1 MTATAVATVAA
12 TALALLVAGWLDR
25 VRGGQNPFSIKTERR
40 NGPVLAHVATS
51 FACAIMAYIATNEWQ
66 AAVFGLF
73 WGEVAWR
80 QDNGWRG
87 HWLRDDSGK
96 RWWQPLR
103 WGAIWAA
110 PSLLAV
116 YWLPELSLYMLAAPI
131 GAWITIHIAVWLPHD
146 KFYTE
151 WSEHILGLRHAW
163 AWSELLELPIIGL
176 IFLLLGNFI

>member
-1 MTATAVATVAA
+1 MTSETAYLL
-12 TALALLVAGWLDR
+12 LALMVAGWLDR
-25 VRGGQNPFSIKTERR
+25 VRGGQSPFTWRTERR
-40 NGPVLAHVATS
+40 KGPLLAHVATS
-51 FACAIMAYIATNEWQ
+51 LACAIMAYLATNMWQ

-87 HWLRDDSGK
+87 HWLRGDSGK

-110 PSLLAV
+110 PALLGA
-116 YWLPELSLYMLAAPI
+116 YWFPGLSLYMLAAPI
-131 GAWITIHIAVWLPHD
+131 GAWITIQCAVRLPHN
-146 KFYTE
+146 KFYTD

-163 AWSELLELPIIGL
+163 AWSELLELPVIGL
-176 IFLLLGNFI
+176 VWLALSQVVPLW